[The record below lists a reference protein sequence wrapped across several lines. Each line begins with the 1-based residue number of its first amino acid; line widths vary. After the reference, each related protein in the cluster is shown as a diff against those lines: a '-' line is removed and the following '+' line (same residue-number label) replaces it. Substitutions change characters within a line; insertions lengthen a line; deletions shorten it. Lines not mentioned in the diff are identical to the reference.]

1 VRRKIVSE
9 ARTRS
14 NWWYLVP
21 IIFDG
26 IPGGV
31 VAYFAIKYDDP
42 RKAKNCLYLGIIITA
57 IGVAGYLIIFVV
69 MSESM
74 PGMFNKN

>member
-1 VRRKIVSE
+1 MSE

-21 IIFDG
+21 ILFDG

-31 VAYFAIKYDDP
+31 VAYFAIRYDDP
-42 RKAKNCLYLGIIITA
+42 RKAKNCLYLGIIISA
-57 IGVAGYLIIFVV
+57 IGAAAYLIFWI
-69 MSESM
+69 MMGESM
-74 PGMFNKN
+74 HSMFGNL

>member
-1 VRRKIVSE
+1 MSA

-26 IPGGV
+26 IPGGI
-31 VAYFAIKYDDP
+31 VAYFAIRYDDP
-42 RKAKNCLYLGIIITA
+42 RKAKNCLYLGIIISA
-57 IGVAGYLIIFVV
+57 IGAAAYLIFWI
-69 MSESM
+69 MMGESM
-74 PGMFNKN
+74 HSMFGNL

>member
-1 VRRKIVSE
+1 MSE

-21 IIFDG
+21 LLFDG

-31 VAYFAIKYDDP
+31 VAYFAIRYDDP
-42 RKAKNCLYLGIIITA
+42 RKAKNCLYFGIIISA
-57 IGVAGYLIIFVV
+57 IGAAAYLFFWI
-69 MSESM
+69 MMGESM
-74 PGMFNKN
+74 HDMFVSL

>member
-31 VAYFAIKYDDP
+31 VAYFAIRYDDP

>member
-1 VRRKIVSE
+1 MSE

-26 IPGGV
+26 IPGGI
-31 VAYFAIKYDDP
+31 VAYFAIRYDDP

-57 IGVAGYLIIFVV
+57 IGVAGYLIMFVV

-74 PGMFNKN
+74 PDMFNKK

>member
-1 VRRKIVSE
+1 MSE

-31 VAYFAIKYDDP
+31 VAYFAIRYDDP

-57 IGVAGYLIIFVV
+57 IGVAGYIIMFVV

-74 PGMFNKN
+74 PDMFNKK

>member
-1 VRRKIVSE
+1 MSE

-31 VAYFAIKYDDP
+31 VAYFAIRYDEP
-42 RKAKNCLYLGIIITA
+42 RKAKKLSVSWNHYNSNRICSTPCLLDNDG
-57 IGVAGYLIIFVV
+57 
-69 MSESM
+69 
-74 PGMFNKN
+74 

>member
-1 VRRKIVSE
+1 MSE

-31 VAYFAIKYDDP
+31 VAYFAIRYDDP

-57 IGVAGYLIIFVV
+57 IGVTVYLFLLVV
-69 MSESM
+69 MSELMSESM
-74 PGMFNKN
+74 PGMF

>member
-1 VRRKIVSE
+1 MSE

-21 IIFDG
+21 ILFDG

-31 VAYFAIKYDDP
+31 VAYFAIRYDDP

-57 IGVAGYLIIFVV
+57 IGVAGYLIMFVV

-74 PGMFNKN
+74 PDMFNKK

>member
-1 VRRKIVSE
+1 MSE

-21 IIFDG
+21 ILFDG

-31 VAYFAIKYDDP
+31 VAYFAIRYDDP

-57 IGVAGYLIIFVV
+57 VGVAVYLIILVV
-69 MSESM
+69 MSDSIHDM
-74 PGMFNKN
+74 MNKK

>member
-1 VRRKIVSE
+1 MSE

-21 IIFDG
+21 ILFDG

-31 VAYFAIKYDDP
+31 VAYFAIRYDDP

-57 IGVAGYLIIFVV
+57 IGVTIYLIISVV

-74 PGMFNKN
+74 NDLFNKK

>member
-1 VRRKIVSE
+1 MSE

-31 VAYFAIKYDDP
+31 VAYFAIRYDDP
-42 RKAKNCLYLGIIITA
+42 RKAKYCLYLGIIISA
-57 IGVAGYLIIFVV
+57 IGATAYLIFWIT

-74 PGMFNKN
+74 HEQLFGNL

>member
-1 VRRKIVSE
+1 MS
-9 ARTRS
+9 ASRTRS

-21 IIFDG
+21 ILFDG

-31 VAYFAIKYDDP
+31 VAYFAIRYDDP

-57 IGVAGYLIIFVV
+57 IGVAGYLIIFLA

-74 PGMFNKN
+74 PDMFNKK

>member
-1 VRRKIVSE
+1 MSE
-9 ARTRS
+9 ARIRS

-31 VAYFAIKYDDP
+31 VAYFAIRYDDP

>member
-1 VRRKIVSE
+1 MSE

-31 VAYFAIKYDDP
+31 VAYFAIRYDDP

>member
-1 VRRKIVSE
+1 MSE

-31 VAYFAIKYDDP
+31 VAYFAIRYDDP

-57 IGVAGYLIIFVV
+57 IGVAAYLIIFVV

-74 PGMFNKN
+74 SGMFYT

>member
-1 VRRKIVSE
+1 MSE

-21 IIFDG
+21 ILFDG

-31 VAYFAIKYDDP
+31 VAYFAIRYDDP
-42 RKAKNCLYLGIIITA
+42 RKAKNCLYLGIIISA
-57 IGVAGYLIIFVV
+57 IGAAMYLIFWIT

-74 PGMFNKN
+74 HEQLFGNL

>member
-1 VRRKIVSE
+1 MSE

-21 IIFDG
+21 ILFDG

-31 VAYFAIKYDDP
+31 VAYFAIRYDNP
-42 RKAKNCLYLGIIITA
+42 RKAKNCLYLGIIISA
-57 IGVAGYLIIFVV
+57 IGAATYLVFWTI
-69 MSESM
+69 MGESM
-74 PGMFNKN
+74 HDMFVSL

>member
-1 VRRKIVSE
+1 MSE

-26 IPGGV
+26 ISGGV
-31 VAYFAIKYDDP
+31 VAYFAIRYDDP

-57 IGVAGYLIIFVV
+57 VGVAVYLIILVV
-69 MSESM
+69 MSDSIHDM
-74 PGMFNKN
+74 MNKK